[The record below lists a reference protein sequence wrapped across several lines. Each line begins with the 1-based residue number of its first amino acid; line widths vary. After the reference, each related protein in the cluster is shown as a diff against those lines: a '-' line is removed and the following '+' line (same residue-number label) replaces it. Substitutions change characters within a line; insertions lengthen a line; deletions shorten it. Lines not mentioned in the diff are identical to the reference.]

1 MNDII
6 YLERTNE
13 DGSVYINS
21 FGLTN
26 QLFFENIGDALYH
39 LYLNYKYIE
48 IKKVSDNFLKIV
60 TKYNDNDEK
69 SYFNIARTE
78 ALSYGRN

>member
-1 MNDII
+1 MNEII

-39 LYLNYKYIE
+39 LYLHYKYIE
-48 IKKVSDNFLKIV
+48 MKKIDDNFLKIV
-60 TKYNDNDEK
+60 TKCGDNDEK
-69 SYFNIARTE
+69 SYFNITRTK
-78 ALSYGRN
+78 ALSYGRD

>member
-1 MNDII
+1 MNEII

-21 FGLTN
+21 FGLTS

-48 IKKVSDNFLKIV
+48 MKKIDDNFLKIV
-60 TKYNDNDEK
+60 TKNDEK
-69 SYFNIARTE
+69 SYFNIIRTT

>member
-21 FGLTN
+21 FGLTD

-39 LYLNYKYIE
+39 LYLHYKYIE
-48 IKKVSDNFLKIV
+48 MKKIDDNFLKIV
-60 TKYNDNDEK
+60 TKCGDNDEK
-69 SYFNIARTE
+69 YYFNITRTKP
-78 ALSYGRN
+78 LSYGRN

>member
-26 QLFFENIGDALYH
+26 QLFFEKIGDALYH

-48 IKKVSDNFLKIV
+48 MKKIDDNFLKIV
-60 TKYNDNDEK
+60 ITCGDNDEK
-69 SYFNIARTE
+69 YYFNITRTN
-78 ALSYGRN
+78 ALSY